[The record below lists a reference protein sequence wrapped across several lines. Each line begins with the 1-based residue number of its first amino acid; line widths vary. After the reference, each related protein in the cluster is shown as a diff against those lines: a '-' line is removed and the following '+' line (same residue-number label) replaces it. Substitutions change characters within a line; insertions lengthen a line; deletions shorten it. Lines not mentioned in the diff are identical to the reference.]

1 MSRIAVIGAGAW
13 GTALAH
19 VAATAGN
26 QVSLIGR
33 DRATIDAI
41 NKKHRHPSLGE
52 ASLDARI
59 TARTDFEAD
68 ADAIILA
75 VPAQETRAA
84 LSSLASGL
92 AGKPVILSAKGLENS
107 TGLRQSEILAKVAP
121 AALPLVLSGPS
132 FAADVAASK
141 PTAVTL
147 AAHDAALADRIAAL
161 LAGPAFRPYAAGD
174 IAGVEI
180 AGAVE
185 ADIVEIAARQ
195 DGHGQRPDGLALDKA
210 VTKMFVERPAKRH
223 ERRDDEAALA
233 GGAQG
238 FVHEQGGDA
247 AARDAGALAP
257 RGLDR
262 ADMRHPLARDRAA
275 RKVLLASVLE
285 PCQRDS
291 SGSRPH
297 GIDVAVGH
305 QTEPGVEHV
314 ADIHLA
320 GRVLAAPAAVGV
332 GLVALKAAPDL

>member
-59 TARTDFEAD
+59 TARTDFDAD

-84 LSSLASGL
+84 LTPLASDL
-92 AGKPVILSAKGLENS
+92 AGRPVILSAKGLES
-107 TGLRQSEILAKVAP
+107 TTGLRQSEILAKVTP
-121 AALPLVLSGPS
+121 TALPLVLSGPS

-180 AGAVE
+180 AGALKNVFALACGAVE
-185 ADIVEIAARQ
+185 GAGLGLSARSAVLARSFAELSRLVVALGGEAATLN
-195 DGHGQRPDGLALDKA
+195 GLAGIGDLTLTCTTRQSRNYDHG
-210 VTKMFVERPAKRH
+210 FR
-223 ERRDDEAALA
+223 LGA
-233 GGAQG
+233 G
-238 FVHEQGGDA
+238 
-247 AARDAGALAP
+247 
-257 RGLDR
+257 
-262 ADMRHPLARDRAA
+262 
-275 RKVLLASVLE
+275 K
-285 PCQRDS
+285 
-291 SGSRPH
+291 
-297 GIDVAVGH
+297 
-305 QTEPGVEHV
+305 
-314 ADIHLA
+314 
-320 GRVLAAPAAVGV
+320 APAAVLAEGV
-332 GLVALKAAPDL
+332 YTAPVALMLAQQAKIDAPITGAVNALISGRARIADLVEALMTRPLRREGEN

>member
-180 AGAVE
+180 AGALKNVFALACGAVE
-185 ADIVEIAARQ
+185 GAGLGLSARSAVLARSFAELSRLVVALGGEAATLNGLAGIGEHQLGHLAAVGLQPLHPRRLTRGNCLGHALRVDLDDHDVVVGASELVGDVGADIS
-195 DGHGQRPDGLALDKA
+195 
-210 VTKMFVERPAKRH
+210 
-223 ERRDDEAALA
+223 
-233 GGAQG
+233 
-238 FVHEQGGDA
+238 
-247 AARDAGALAP
+247 AARDDDPHQWLPLLGP
-257 RGLDR
+257 
-262 ADMRHPLARDRAA
+262 AD
-275 RKVLLASVLE
+275 
-285 PCQRDS
+285 
-291 SGSRPH
+291 SR
-297 GIDVAVGH
+297 
-305 QTEPGVEHV
+305 
-314 ADIHLA
+314 
-320 GRVLAAPAAVGV
+320 
-332 GLVALKAAPDL
+332 

>member
-59 TARTDFEAD
+59 TARTDFEAT
-68 ADAIILA
+68 ADAIIVA

-84 LSSLASGL
+84 LTPLASGL
-92 AGKPVILSAKGLENS
+92 AGKPVILSAKGLERGS
-107 TGLRQSEILAKVAP
+107 GLRQSEVLSAVVP

-174 IAGVEI
+174 VAGVEI
-180 AGAVE
+180 AGALKNVFALACGAVE
-185 ADIVEIAARQ
+185 GAGLGLSARSAVLARSFAELSRLVVALGGEAATLN
-195 DGHGQRPDGLALDKA
+195 GLAGIGDLTLTCTTRQSRNYDHGY
-210 VTKMFVERPAKRH
+210 R
-223 ERRDDEAALA
+223 LGA
-233 GGAQG
+233 G
-238 FVHEQGGDA
+238 E
-247 AARDAGALAP
+247 
-257 RGLDR
+257 
-262 ADMRHPLARDRAA
+262 
-275 RKVLLASVLE
+275 
-285 PCQRDS
+285 
-291 SGSRPH
+291 
-297 GIDVAVGH
+297 
-305 QTEPGVEHV
+305 
-314 ADIHLA
+314 
-320 GRVLAAPAAVGV
+320 APAAVLAEGV
-332 GLVALKAAPDL
+332 HTAPVALMLAQQAKIDAPITGAVNALISGRARIADLVEALMTRPLRREGEN